1 MPKSGAHQPLVRHD
15 TDDGAE
21 TGQSV
26 KSLADV
32 SEEEIDSRMSRRSSV
47 IADLLSLFRRSSS
60 VLVRPHTRLGNPNYD
75 DDDDEFDEEDDKEA
89 SKDRIL
95 KKIQQKKEIIQ
106 KLRGQPWY
114 MRRKRRTLKVAQK
127 HLQQQ
132 EAKVS
137 KARLYKAEAGRRLT
151 QASRWLDNLKI
162 YLIPWE
168 AKIRKIESHFG
179 SVVSSYFTF
188 HRWVLGVNITITF
201 IMCMFVVIPEW
212 LADSRTTFGDDRY
225 NKTKAIKVMPPA
237 VRARADELS
246 TVWDFGGYFQYS
258 LLFYGFYSKETF
270 FGETIKYRVPV
281 AYFFCNIFI
290 LGFSLFI
297 ILRKMAANNR
307 RGTLSSGKTQQ
318 YLFNWKAFTG
328 WDYTI
333 GNPETAGNVYMANVI
348 KFREAIN
355 DDKQKPSDKHPWI
368 RFIARVLTNLF
379 ICGMYV
385 FSIWA
390 IMQCGTLKGEH
401 FFAQNATAITIS
413 LITLVFP
420 NIFDLLGK
428 IEKLH
433 PRNALRFQLG
443 RVLVLYILNY
453 YTLIYSLMLQLE
465 NLQKE
470 KNEVDRPFAT
480 TISLNPVET
489 LARTIRDTIFPRYPV
504 NNTPHTYYSYTPVT
518 TTPISPTSSWTT
530 VLPDFGPFGV
540 YNPKAS
546 VTKDD
551 TVFSSPVVETH
562 QFGPNSD
569 WNETT
574 ANAASP
580 TASTRA
586 SLRLSQGGLCW
597 ETIIGQEITKLVTM
611 DLYMTV
617 ASIFIIDFLRGL
629 ACRYLNLYWPWD
641 LERTFPEYGEF
652 KVAENVLHL
661 VNNQG
666 MIWLGLFFVPLL
678 PMLNNIKLIILMYI
692 RGWAAMTCNVPA
704 SQIFRASRSSNFF
717 FALLILFLFLCTL
730 PVGFVIAS
738 KTPSKSCGPFGNQ
751 SFFYSVITD
760 VLHENL
766 DKTLVNG
773 IKYSLSPGI
782 IIPVLVLLSLVI
794 YFLIAM
800 VTGLSQANQDLSF
813 QLMVERTEEKKKI
826 FELAGGKK
834 KKSKDN
840 TFGKQKTTKQ
850 LLSPVTKGVSSD
862 DDSQHN
868 RSTAKS
874 VSGRQFVPSLG
885 SVSEVDHSTGEEQSS
900 DTESTT
906 SSLPPKLSLRQRFL
920 VCIGWADPNKY
931 SNKHEEIEMEE
942 GGSRIRDLSSG
953 SESDSEDEDSEKRN
967 SESRYLLPPDG
978 SRPASRERSENPSKR
993 SSASR
998 RTSNRDMSY
1007 RTAIQSFDQNSQSAS
1022 GSSSKSTTTAPTNSE
1037 MRIEITENPLRTY
1050 VTPLRI
1056 EKKSSA
1062 SSSSSSHQ
1070 PSSSIEK
1077 QAARR
1082 LLQPISTTH
1091 NIRYGVATVENSSQD
1106 PTRPPSTD
1114 DSLGE
1119 QALPDPLWANLN
1131 PHSSYTSAM
1140 MSPIMNE
1147 FMSTDE
1153 TTDDEKGRLIPDR
1166 LKDFYFRPPIPHS
1179 PRELKRLRREK
1190 DQSEG
1195 GSKPSTPRPPRFR
1208 ISMSPPRKPPSEKN
1222 DSDSSNRKYEMRVEK
1237 SKKQK
1242 KSDDH

>member
-1 MPKSGAHQPLVRHD
+1 MPRPQGAHQPLVRHD
-15 TDDGAE
+15 TDDGGE

-26 KSLADV
+26 KSLTDGGLT
-32 SEEEIDSRMSRRSSV
+32 SEEEIESRMSRRSSV

-60 VLVRPHTRLGNPNYD
+60 VLVRPHTRLGNQNYD
-75 DDDDEFDEEDDKEA
+75 DDDEDYDEESDKEA

-106 KLRGQPWY
+106 KLRGQPWC

-137 KARLYKAEAGRRLT
+137 KVRLYKAEAGRRLT

-188 HRWVLGVNITITF
+188 HRWVLGVNISITL
-201 IMCMFVVIPEW
+201 IMCLFVVIPEW
-212 LADSRTTFGDDRY
+212 LADSRMTEGSERY
-225 NKTKAIKVMPPA
+225 NKTASIKQMPNST
-237 VRARADELS
+237 RQKADELS

-258 LLFYGFYSKETF
+258 LLFYGFYSRETF
-270 FGETIKYRVPV
+270 FGDTVRYRVPV
-281 AYFFCNIFI
+281 AYFLCNIFV

-297 ILRKMAANNR
+297 ILRKMALNKRQGN
-307 RGTLSSGKTQQ
+307 LSSGKTQQ
-318 YLFNWKAFTG
+318 YLFNWKSFTG

-355 DDKQKPSDKHPWI
+355 DDSKKPNEKHPWL
-368 RFIARVLTNLF
+368 RFLGRFLTNIF
-379 ICGMYV
+379 IFGMYG

-390 IMQCGTLKGEH
+390 ITECGSIQNPST
-401 FFAQNATAITIS
+401 FWTQNATAITIS

-453 YTLIYSLMLQLE
+453 YTLIYSLFVQFGFGST
-465 NLQKE
+465 KE
-470 KNEVDRPFAT
+470 TVSSR
-480 TISLNPVET
+480 T
-489 LARTIRDTIFPRYPV
+489 LRQIFQPMYPI
-504 NNTPHTYYSYTPVT
+504 NNTPHTYFSYTPVT
-518 TTPISPTSSWTT
+518 TTPIPSTSPWTT
-530 VLPDFGPFGV
+530 VLPDFGPLGV
-540 YNPKAS
+540 YNPKAVVS
-546 VTKDD
+546 KTNINIGNR
-551 TVFSSPVVETH
+551 TLVETH
-562 QFGPNSD
+562 QFGPD
-569 WNETT
+569 IPFNETT
-574 ANAASP
+574 AMPIPTQSP
-580 TASTRA
+580 
-586 SLRLSQGGLCW
+586 SLWGDCW
-597 ETIIGQEITKLVTM
+597 ETKMGQEITKLVTM

-617 ASIFIIDFLRGL
+617 ASIFLIDFLRGL
-629 ACRYLNLYWPWD
+629 ACRYFNYFWPWD

-717 FALLILFLFLCTL
+717 FALLLLFLFLCTL
-730 PVGFVIAS
+730 PVGVVIAS
-738 KTPSKSCGPFGNQ
+738 QTPSVNCGPFGNH
-751 SFFYSVITD
+751 SRFYSVITN
-760 VLHENL
+760 VLKQNL
-766 DKTLVNG
+766 NERLVNV
-773 IKYSLSPGI
+773 INHMLSPGI
-782 IIPVLVLLSLVI
+782 IIPVLVLLLLAI
-794 YFLIAM
+794 YFLIAL
-800 VTGLSQANQDLSF
+800 VSGLKEANQDLSI
-813 QLMVERTEEKKKI
+813 QLMFERTEEKKKI

-834 KKSKDN
+834 RKSISVFGKRKSK
-840 TFGKQKTTKQ
+840 TVLIPQK
-850 LLSPVTKGVSSD
+850 GISSD
-862 DDSQHN
+862 DDSQSYP
-868 RSTAKS
+868 RSTARS
-874 VSGRQFVPSLG
+874 VSGRAFVPSLG
-885 SVSEVDHSTGEEQSS
+885 SVSEVDHSTGEEEQSSSESESS
-900 DTESTT
+900 DT
-906 SSLPPKLSLRQRFL
+906 SSIVKLTMAQRFL
-920 VCIGWADPNKY
+920 VCIGWTDPK
-931 SNKHEEIEMEE
+931 KLQKRDKDIEMEE
-942 GGSRIRDLSSG
+942 GIHHTSSSG
-953 SESDSEDEDSEKRN
+953 SDSDSENESEDATRN

-978 SRPASRERSENPSKR
+978 SRPASREKSEIPSKR

-998 RTSNRDMSY
+998 RTSNNRDLSY
-1007 RTAIQSFDQNSQSAS
+1007 RTAIEQNSS
-1022 GSSSKSTTTAPTNSE
+1022 SSSKSTTTAGTNSQV
-1037 MRIEITENPLRTY
+1037 EITENPLYTY
-1050 VTPLRI
+1050 VTPLKI
-1056 EKKSSA
+1056 QKKSSSGSTG
-1062 SSSSSSHQ
+1062 SSNQ
-1070 PSSSIEK
+1070 PSSSVEK
-1077 QAARR
+1077 QAAKR
-1082 LLQPISTTH
+1082 LLQPISTSH
-1091 NIRYGVATVENSSQD
+1091 NVRYGLAVESTSAD

-1114 DSLGE
+1114 GSL
-1119 QALPDPLWANLN
+1119 ADANINDPLWLNLN

-1166 LKDFYFRPPIPHS
+1166 PPIPHS
-1179 PRELKRLRREK
+1179 PRELKRLKRDK
-1190 DQSEG
+1190 DLSSG
-1195 GSKPSTPRPPRFR
+1195 GESKPSTPRPPRFR
-1208 ISMSPPRKPPSEKN
+1208 ISMSPPRKNASDKN

-1237 SKKQK
+1237 SPKTP
-1242 KSDDH
+1242 KSNERTTHL